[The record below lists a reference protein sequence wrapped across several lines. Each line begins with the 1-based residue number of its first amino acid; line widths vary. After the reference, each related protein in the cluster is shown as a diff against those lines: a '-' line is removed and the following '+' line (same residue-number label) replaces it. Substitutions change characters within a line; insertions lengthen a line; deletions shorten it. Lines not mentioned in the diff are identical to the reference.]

1 MFFTILECSLSPESC
16 CAFPSLYDYGHIPFK
31 GSLLVIVWLRSH
43 CSEDW
48 EVSTEFFF
56 FLPHPLLPFA
66 FQWWYWTQYTLP
78 VSSYLFPQCLI
89 WNWLLLFIA
98 LNWHWKPTAPIIVG
112 PVLCF
117 FFFLTTGGRQ
127 GHWAL
132 SEVFHQRNWC
142 SWYSRAH
149 ELSPQAA
156 LTIVFFHSMS
166 NWVGIARPP
175 VGHSNWG
182 DMETLLPLP
191 GIQGI

>member
-1 MFFTILECSLSPESC
+1 MLCLSLPLWLWTHSFQGKSPC
-16 CAFPSLYDYGHIPFK
+16 HCVVKKPLFRRL
-31 GSLLVIVWLRSH
+31 GSLNWV
-43 CSEDW
+43 
-48 EVSTEFFF
+48 F
-56 FLPHPLLPFA
+56 FLPSSSSTPICFSVVVLNTIYSTCIILSLSTMSYMKLAPTLHSIELTLETNCTNHC
-66 FQWWYWTQYTLP
+66 WT
-78 VSSYLFPQCLI
+78 SS
-89 WNWLLLFIA
+89 
-98 LNWHWKPTAPIIVG
+98 
-112 PVLCF
+112 VL